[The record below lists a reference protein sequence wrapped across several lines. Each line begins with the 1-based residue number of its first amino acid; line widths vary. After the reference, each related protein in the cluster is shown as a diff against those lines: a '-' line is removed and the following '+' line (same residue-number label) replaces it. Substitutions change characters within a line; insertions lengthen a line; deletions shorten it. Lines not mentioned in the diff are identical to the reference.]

1 MYPTATE
8 LPVRAYDNVN
18 ESTKNAQQ
26 DAMLNPRFYTTDFA
40 KIDALRI
47 KPEHQQ
53 MWDDIL
59 AEFRR
64 DPNKNHFKRNEEFDA
79 DFATMDPKLR
89 EQFIA
94 VLGHD
99 LRTPLGSIML
109 GTELLLGEPLSPKAA
124 SVVARMRRSADRMAA
139 LAQRDGID
147 TLITC
152 GGVQSNHCRAT
163 AALGA
168 LPLSGARAQAA
179 STPSPLAAKK

>member
-8 LPVRAYDNVN
+8 LPVRAYDHVN
-18 ESTKNAQQ
+18 DSTKNAQQ

-79 DFATMDPKLR
+79 DFASMDPTLR
-89 EQFIA
+89 EQFIEFLVSSVTA
-94 VLGHD
+94 ESSTGLGFR
-99 LRTPLGSIML
+99 L
-109 GTELLLGEPLSPKAA
+109 
-124 SVVARMRRSADRMAA
+124 
-139 LAQRDGID
+139 
-147 TLITC
+147 
-152 GGVQSNHCRAT
+152 
-163 AALGA
+163 
-168 LPLSGARAQAA
+168 QAA
-179 STPSPLAAKK
+179 RNRNRQSGRCMIASESVEGAPAPYTEV